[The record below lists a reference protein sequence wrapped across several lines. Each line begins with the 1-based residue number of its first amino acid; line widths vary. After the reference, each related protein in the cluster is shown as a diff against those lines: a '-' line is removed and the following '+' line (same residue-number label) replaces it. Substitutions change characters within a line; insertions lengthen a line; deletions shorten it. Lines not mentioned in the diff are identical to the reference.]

1 MKACFRQCT
10 SLKLTLETAEFPQA
24 VGVVFKYIWILLWK
38 LRWHPVLVRLRN
50 STALSVQAFPW
61 IQNFSPLVISQE
73 KKKSFC
79 MCLKCFHVLQQLR
92 TDVCCALCVVRTH
105 SGVGMQGESSE
116 GWLRLDVFP
125 TTFYFLFK
133 ENEKQ
138 KARWEKTSRISCC
151 RLGSNLRQSIHKDS
165 RHMLISHRGK
175 YEISAD
181 TITPVRLSWVQY
193 LASPIVTCTLQCS
206 LFKWLNQWMA

>member
-1 MKACFRQCT
+1 MVVSHVNFQLQDRVHNFNGQISVSVKEVPPLILHYMDMAWYAGWQSNISSSASEGLFQTVHITKADFGDSWIPTGSGCSFQMHLNPALEVEVASSFSKTQKQHSPVNPGFSLNSKLFT
-10 SLKLTLETAEFPQA
+10 SCHLT
-24 VGVVFKYIWILLWK
+24 G
-38 LRWHPVLVRLRN
+38 
-50 STALSVQAFPW
+50 
-61 IQNFSPLVISQE
+61 

-138 KARWEKTSRISCC
+138 KARMRKDKQDLLLQTRK
-151 RLGSNLRQSIHKDS
+151 QS
-165 RHMLISHRGK
+165 
-175 YEISAD
+175 
-181 TITPVRLSWVQY
+181 
-193 LASPIVTCTLQCS
+193 
-206 LFKWLNQWMA
+206 